1 MKNSNQ
7 FDATASALG
16 YIYQVRYGLLMGLK
30 KIQEVDDPDNCLI
43 SIEKLDDIAFEE
55 SGSPT
60 ELLQTKYHGTA
71 GNITDRSSDLW
82 KTIRVWAEM
91 YSDAATDFE
100 SITFT
105 LITTEATPDESIA
118 SMLGVEQEKRNTNL
132 ALERM
137 RSISKET
144 SNKDNSS
151 GYDAFSSLDDRHQKS
166 LVDSIYVIAN
176 SPSILTVEE
185 KIRKQVRLSVSSN
198 FIDAFITRLEGVWFK
213 KNIEIMSVDDQ
224 YGLSLG
230 ELASIVD
237 DLRIQFLPG
246 NLPSDFD
253 DDMPDAIDIEN
264 DGRAFVEQLRLINAT
279 DRVIRQA
286 IINYYRAYEQRSRW
300 SREGLVN
307 PGEIKKYLN
316 RLQDEWNNQASLL
329 EMSGDLS
336 AVSGKIAFGKNLYQV
351 CQTQGSIAIRSE
363 FKPAYVSRGTY
374 HSLSDDL
381 KIGWHPDFESLLESA
396 NDQGAA

>member
-1 MKNSNQ
+1 MKSSNQ

-55 SGSPT
+55 SGNPT
-60 ELLQTKYHGTA
+60 ELLQTKYHGAA
-71 GNITDRSSDLW
+71 GNVTDRSSDLW

-91 YSDAATDFE
+91 YSNPETDFE
-100 SITFT
+100 AITFT
-105 LITTEATPDESIA
+105 LITSETTPDESIA
-118 SMLGVEQEKRNTNL
+118 SMLGVDQEKRDTNA

-144 SNKDNSS
+144 SNKENSS
-151 GYDAFSSLDDRHQKS
+151 GYSAFTRLDEWQQKS
-166 LVDSIYVIAN
+166 LVNSIYVIGN
-176 SPSILTVEE
+176 SPSILKVEE

-213 KNIEIMSVDDQ
+213 RNIEIMSADDQ
-224 YGLSLG
+224 NGLSLG

-237 DLRIQFLPG
+237 DLRSQFLPG

-253 DDMPDAIDIEN
+253 DDIPEIIDIEN

-279 DRVIRQA
+279 DRVIRLA

-307 PGEIKKYLN
+307 PGEIKKYLS

-329 EMSGDLS
+329 EMGGDLS
-336 AVSGKIAFGKNLYQV
+336 EEVGKLAFGKELYHA
-351 CQTQGSIAIRSE
+351 CQTQGIIPIRSE

-374 HSLSDDL
+374 HCLSDDL

>member
-1 MKNSNQ
+1 MKSSSQ

-55 SGSPT
+55 SGNPT

-82 KTIRVWAEM
+82 KTVRVWAELLLG
-91 YSDAATDFE
+91 ATNEFE
-100 SITFT
+100 AITFT
-105 LITTEATPDESIA
+105 LLTTESAPDESIA
-118 SMLGVEQEKRNTNL
+118 SMLGVDQEKRDTST

-137 RSISKET
+137 RSISEETTNKE
-144 SNKDNSS
+144 NSA
-151 GYDAFSSLDDRHQKS
+151 GYSTFNRLDAGQQRY
-166 LVDSIYVIAN
+166 LVDSIYVITN
-176 SPSILTVEE
+176 SASILTVEE
-185 KIRKQVRLSVSSN
+185 KIRKQVRLSVSPK
-198 FIDAFITRLEGVWFK
+198 FIDAFITRLEGAWFK
-213 KNIEIMSVDDQ
+213 RNIEIMSIDDQ

-237 DLRIQFLPG
+237 DLRSQFLPG

-253 DDMPDAIDIEN
+253 DDLPDVINLEN
-264 DGRAFVEQLRLINAT
+264 DERAFVQQLRLINAT
-279 DRVIRQA
+279 DRIIKQA

-300 SREGLVN
+300 LCEGLVN

-316 RLQDEWNNQASLL
+316 RLKDEWENQSSLL
-329 EMSGDLS
+329 EMSCDLS
-336 AVSGKIAFGKNLYQV
+336 ETSGKWEFGTKLYQT
-351 CQTQGSIAIRSE
+351 CQTQGTIPIRSE
-363 FKPAYVSRGTY
+363 FKPAYVSRGSY

-381 KIGWHPDFESLLESA
+381 KIGWHPDFVSLLESA
-396 NDQGAA
+396 NDQGVA

>member
-1 MKNSNQ
+1 MKSSNQ

-30 KIQEVDDPDNCLI
+30 KIQEVDDPDNCLV

-55 SGSPT
+55 NGNPT
-60 ELLQTKYHGTA
+60 ELLQTKYHGSA
-71 GNITDRSSDLW
+71 GNVTDRSSDLW

-91 YSDAATDFE
+91 YSDAVTDFE
-100 SITFT
+100 EITFT
-105 LITTEATPDESIA
+105 LITSEATPDESIA
-118 SMLGVEQEKRNTNL
+118 SMLGVDQEKRDTSS

-137 RSISKET
+137 RSISMET
-144 SNKDNSS
+144 SNKENSS
-151 GYDAFSSLDDRHQKS
+151 GYNAFSSLDEQQQES

-213 KNIEIMSVDDQ
+213 RNIEIMSADDH

-237 DLRIQFLPG
+237 DLRSQFLPG

-253 DDMPDAIDIEN
+253 DDMPDVIDIEN
-264 DGRAFVEQLRLINAT
+264 DGRTFVEQLRLINAT
-279 DRVIRQA
+279 DRVIRLA

-316 RLQDEWNNQASLL
+316 RMQDEWNNQASLL
-329 EMSGDLS
+329 EMGGDLS
-336 AVSGKIAFGKNLYQV
+336 EKVGKLAFGKDLYQA
-351 CQTQGSIAIRSE
+351 CQTQGTIPIRSE

-381 KIGWHPDFESLLESA
+381 KIGWHPDFESLLEPA